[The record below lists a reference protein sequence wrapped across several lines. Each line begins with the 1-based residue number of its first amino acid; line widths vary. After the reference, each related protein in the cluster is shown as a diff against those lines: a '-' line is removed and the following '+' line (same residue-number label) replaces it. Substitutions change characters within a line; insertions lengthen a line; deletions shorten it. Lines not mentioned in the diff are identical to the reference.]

1 MREQHLDD
9 VVLRGVL
16 AQYVMVVKMFGHGI
30 RSFKTMIIHMAYNMT
45 LILQITN
52 L

>member
-16 AQYVMVVKMFGHGI
+16 AQYVMVVKMFGHGDPLLEDND
-30 RSFKTMIIHMAYNMT
+30 YP
-45 LILQITN
+45 LGL
-52 L
+52 